1 MEDIRKK
8 DYAGFLE
15 KTLTALV
22 EMPIEGLC
30 VIGKMK
36 GGETFVNYYK
46 SSMTDK
52 ILYAGLIQQDATMD
66 MLRAN
71 NPNASED

>member
-15 KTLTALV
+15 ETLAALV

-30 VIGKMK
+30 VIGRMK
-36 GGETFVNYYK
+36 GGATFVNYYK
-46 SSMTDK
+46 SSVMDK
-52 ILYAGLIQQDATMD
+52 ILYAGLIQQDATLD
-66 MLRAN
+66 ALRAN
-71 NPNASED
+71 SSIGSEE

>member
-15 KTLTALV
+15 ETLAALV

-30 VIGKMK
+30 IIGKMK
-36 GGETFVNYYK
+36 GGGNFVNYYK
-46 SSMTDK
+46 SSVTDK
-52 ILYAGLIQQDATMD
+52 ILYAGLIQQDATLD
-66 MLRAN
+66 ILKAN
-71 NPNASED
+71 KPDENED

>member
-15 KTLTALV
+15 ETLKCLV
-22 EMPIEGLC
+22 VMPIDGLC
-30 VIGKMK
+30 IVGKMK
-36 GGETFVNYYK
+36 GGDIFVNYYK

-52 ILYAGLIQQDATMD
+52 ILYAGLIQQDATLD
-66 MLRAN
+66 MLKTSK
-71 NPNASED
+71 PNENED

>member
-15 KTLTALV
+15 ETLEALV

-36 GGETFVNYYK
+36 GGATFVNYYK
-46 SSMTDK
+46 SSMADK
-52 ILYAGLIQQDATMD
+52 ILYAGLIHEY
-66 MLRAN
+66 L
-71 NPNASED
+71 E

>member
-15 KTLTALV
+15 ETLTALA

-30 VIGKMK
+30 IIGKMK
-36 GGETFVNYYK
+36 GGGNFVNYYK
-46 SSMTDK
+46 SSVTDK
-52 ILYAGLIQQDATMD
+52 ILYAGLIQQDATLD
-66 MLRAN
+66 MLKAN
-71 NPNASED
+71 RSIDSEE

>member
-8 DYAGFLE
+8 DYASFLE
-15 KTLTALV
+15 ETLKCLV
-22 EMPIEGLC
+22 EMPIDGLC
-30 VIGKMK
+30 IVGKMK
-36 GGETFVNYYK
+36 GGDIFVNYYK

-52 ILYAGLIQQDATMD
+52 ILYAGLIQQDATLD

-71 NPNASED
+71 KSSESEE